1 MVRTLGFHPGNRGSI
16 PREITKVLYAN
27 LFLGKVFMTN
37 IPVIKHTKILATIGP
52 AVDSP
57 EKIAALIDSGINGCR
72 MNFSHG
78 SADER
83 DMQFKWIR
91 EYSSKVGKHI
101 AILQDL
107 QGPKI
112 RIGQLKDDM
121 KFEIKAGDEIGLTYG
136 IEHDGGNNLPSQFDL
151 SQGAKPGERIYLFDG
166 KIRTTVER
174 IENATVWVRADNDG
188 YVISRKSINLPDTNF
203 DQGQI
208 LTEKDLAD
216 LEWGANKD
224 FDYLAVSFIHK
235 ASDLDYVRQ
244 MMKERGID
252 RPVITKLETK
262 MGADPENLEDIIK
275 NSDGVMVARGDLA
288 IEAGAEV
295 VPVIQ
300 RKIIA
305 LCQKHCK
312 LSIVA
317 TQMMASMV
325 DNPEPTRAEVSDVAT
340 AAIEGADVVML
351 SDETAM
357 GKYPI
362 EAVQAMKKTILYAQ
376 EHLPVNPLYVRE
388 GSDKRRDSIAESAVL
403 LAERTDADAII
414 VETTSGKMAKNIAI
428 HRPKCPIL
436 AIAPTDRVANQISL
450 LYDTH
455 SFSGQA
461 GEGAAVAQRLFDEG
475 FFAKD
480 SATIVLVKRSPEAA
494 QPSIANTVQLQVLG
508 ASQ

>member
-1 MVRTLGFHPGNRGSI
+1 
-16 PREITKVLYAN
+16 
-27 LFLGKVFMTN
+27 MTN
-37 IPVIKHTKILATIGP
+37 KLTIKHTKILATIGP
-52 AVDSP
+52 AVDSQ
-57 EKIAALIDSGINGCR
+57 EKIAALIDAGVNGCR

-78 SADER
+78 SAEER

-91 EYSSKVGKHI
+91 DYSAQVGKHV

-121 KFEIKAGDEIGLTYG
+121 KFEINAGDEIGLTYG

-166 KIRTTVER
+166 KIKTIVGR
-174 IENATVWVRADNDG
+174 IEGQTVWVRAENSG

-208 LTEKDLAD
+208 LTAKDIAD
-216 LEWGANKD
+216 LEWGADKD

-235 ASDLDYVRQ
+235 ASDIDYIREI
-244 MMKERGID
+244 MSTRGID
-252 RPVITKLETK
+252 RPLITKLETK
-262 MGADPENLEDIIK
+262 MGADPENLEAIIK
-275 NSDGVMVARGDLA
+275 KSDGVMVARGDLA
-288 IEAGAEV
+288 TEAGAEV
-295 VPVIQ
+295 VPVVQ

-351 SDETAM
+351 SEETAM
-357 GKYPI
+357 GNYPI
-362 EAVQAMKKTILYAQ
+362 EAVEAMKRTILYAQ

-403 LAERTDADAII
+403 MAERTDADAIV

-436 AIAPTDRVANQISL
+436 AVAPTDRVANQISL

-455 SFSGQA
+455 SFHGQA
-461 GEGAAVAQRLFDEG
+461 GEGEVVAKKLFDDG
-475 FFAKD
+475 FFDKA
-480 SATIVLVKRSPEAA
+480 SATIVLVKRSPELAPPA
-494 QPSIANTVQLQVLG
+494 VANTVQLQVLG
-508 ASQ
+508 ADE

>member
-1 MVRTLGFHPGNRGSI
+1 MHLFHNVGIFILRKDYMSSNTAS
-16 PREITKVLYAN
+16 V
-27 LFLGKVFMTN
+27 
-37 IPVIKHTKILATIGP
+37 KHTKILATVGP

-57 EKIAALIDSGINGCR
+57 EAIAALIDAGIGGCR

-78 SADER
+78 APEQR
-83 DMQFKWIR
+83 ENQFRWIR
-91 EYSSKVGKHI
+91 EYSAKVGKKI

-121 KFEIKAGDEIGLTYG
+121 RYEIKTGDELGLTYG

-151 SQGAKPGERIYLFDG
+151 SKGAKPGERIYLFDG
-166 KIRTTVER
+166 KIKTIVQR
-174 IENATVWVRADNDG
+174 IEGDTVWVRAENDG
-188 YVISRKSINLPDTNF
+188 YVLSRKAINLPDTNF

-216 LEWGANKD
+216 LSWGADKD

-252 RPVITKLETK
+252 RPVVTKLETK
-262 MGADPENLEDIIK
+262 MGADPENLEAIVK
-275 NSDGVMVARGDLA
+275 ASDGVMVARGDLA
-288 IEAGAEV
+288 VEAGAEV
-295 VPVIQ
+295 VPIVQ

-312 LSIVA
+312 FSIVA

-357 GKYPI
+357 GKYPV
-362 EAVQAMKKTILYAQ
+362 EAVKAMSKTILYAQ
-376 EHLPVNPLYVRE
+376 KNLPVNPLYARE
-388 GSDKRRDSIAESAVL
+388 GSDKRRDSIAESAVI
-403 LAERTDADAII
+403 LADRTDADAIV
-414 VETTSGKMAKNIAI
+414 VETTSGQMARNIAI
-428 HRPKCPIL
+428 HRPNCPI
-436 AIAPTDRVANQISL
+436 IAVASDQRVANQLAL
-450 LYDTH
+450 LYSTH
-455 SFSGQA
+455 SLYGEAGSGVEVSNQLY
-461 GEGAAVAQRLFDEG
+461 EKG
-475 FFAKD
+475 FFGD
-480 SATIVLVKRSPEAA
+480 SKPATVVLVRRSEGVEP
-494 QPSIANTVQLQVLG
+494 PIANTVQLQIIG
-508 ASQ
+508 